1 MLMAMFLATRTLLC
15 QYLENPWNHSQMP
28 PIALANKYYLKHDYI
43 YCLLKVSGTMAGQ
56 GRRGGCYQALTI
68 ELIYIKQDPNMQ

>member
-1 MLMAMFLATRTLLC
+1 
-15 QYLENPWNHSQMP
+15 MP